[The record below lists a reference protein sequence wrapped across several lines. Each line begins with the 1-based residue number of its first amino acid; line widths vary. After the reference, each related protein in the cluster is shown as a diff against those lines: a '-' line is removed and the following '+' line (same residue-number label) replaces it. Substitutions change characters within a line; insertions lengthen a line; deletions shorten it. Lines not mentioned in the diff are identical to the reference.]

1 MPSSD
6 RRSSRLNLMAS
17 GLMLAAALITL
28 TVSTRSLAGVPERI
42 GLTVISFFQKG
53 FDAVGDFFTDTV
65 NSIAELRQL
74 QDSHRELLA
83 RVEALGNLERGYTEL
98 RRENERLQE
107 QLGFELRSERSLM
120 AARIVAKDP
129 ENLFSTFV
137 VDKGSLDGVR
147 KNQAVVAYQD
157 GIEGLVGRVLEVGRS
172 TCTVVPVYDSSSFIA
187 VRLERSRYDGLAT
200 GSGNRDDPLVV
211 KYIKKRA
218 GSEIQ
223 FGDLVVTSG
232 LQSIYPAG
240 IVVGRVSKLRLID
253 YLTSLELEMEPILDF
268 GRLEYVFLVGGQ
280 DGTAAEETP

>member
-1 MPSSD
+1 
-6 RRSSRLNLMAS
+6 MAS

-280 DGTAAEETP
+280 DGTAAGETP

>member
-1 MPSSD
+1 
-6 RRSSRLNLMAS
+6 MAS

>member
-1 MPSSD
+1 
-6 RRSSRLNLMAS
+6 MAS

-28 TVSTRSLAGVPERI
+28 TVSTRSLAGVPERT

-280 DGTAAEETP
+280 DGTAAGETP

>member
-280 DGTAAEETP
+280 DGTAAGETP